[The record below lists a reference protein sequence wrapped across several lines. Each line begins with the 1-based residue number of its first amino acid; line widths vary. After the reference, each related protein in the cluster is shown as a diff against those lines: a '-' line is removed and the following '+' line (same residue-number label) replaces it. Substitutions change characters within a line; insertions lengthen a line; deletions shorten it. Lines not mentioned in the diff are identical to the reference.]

1 MKKLFTLTTL
11 LVLALAVNAQGYR
24 KWDFTNWSAQTIANL
39 QEEAAQERPAPGW
52 SDIEK
57 VADDKAGAVAPE
69 ATAGK
74 CFWYD
79 SSEGGELKANGVV
92 ISELVGLD
100 FGTSYCDN
108 RSLAIAVDYPSTSLG
123 EYAGPQYLW
132 LGGGNKK
139 AGSRLLC
146 FTIPKVKIGQKITFV
161 VESHKPE
168 QGRGIS
174 LFVNDVNNDANKIG
188 ESFTPTT
195 QDSYT
200 WENWTLPEGVTV
212 EGETVDILVYNTN
225 GCHIYSIEVG
235 DPDQKG
241 KVGYLYNGN
250 IESEL
255 AYPILCTNELLTIEP
270 IEATGAQTLDAL
282 SQYDA
287 IVISSSVNNA
297 EAIASLKP
305 IQPFVPVLNLN
316 PAIYEAW
323 GYGEQA
329 GMTNRNATVL
339 MPNHSLFRN
348 LELRENDDE
357 TYTLVMGKKSGLNF
371 QAVSPAGLFANDQVL
386 AITYKTEA
394 DVAIHGHNLDHNG
407 YLYIPY
413 TQEFLAGGVDED
425 LLLNAISVVVGSKA
439 KITQAPAPVIKFEY
453 KDMNTLVTLSSGVT
467 GAQIFYTLDGTTPT
481 AASTAYTEP
490 ISVTTEGITVKAV
503 VLGDGYLLSEVAE
516 KQVDLKHQAPAPAIA
531 VQGEAGKSTVT
542 ITSDIEGAEIY
553 YNYTGSNKSANSS
566 RYVAPIELTHSRTI
580 YAFVEAEGM
589 VASEL
594 ASQAIGV
601 QGEKVRIDILAH
613 MDANSAEYNGG
624 STSTTY
630 YFPWGKNKS
639 GDTAYSYYDPES
651 RSEEKSIDPETG
663 DEVITVTYSAL
674 NPEVANDFEN
684 GWMLRSRGQIVDWE
698 NLSTGKNYGDTGGY
712 NYASAEDENPDFPTT
727 KSAIVLADKN
737 TVPADGPSFPYNAY
751 LVTTT
756 KYAGPFDIVI
766 NVASITKPDAAAKHA
781 VVLETSTDGN
791 VWESNWQT
799 VGDTI
804 NIVESA
810 RQTHNITRS
819 YEGTEEVFV
828 RAYLCGNNSKVGF
841 YDIYIANAGEKSQER
856 TGIEERKAD
865 VKAVVKDIYNLNGMR
880 QDSMHRG
887 LNIVRYSDGTT
898 RKVLVK

>member
-11 LVLALAVNAQGYR
+11 LVLALAINAQGYR
-24 KWDFTNWSAQTIANL
+24 KWDFTNWSSQTIANL
-39 QEEAAQERPAPGW
+39 QEEAAKGVTEGSW
-52 SDIEK
+52 SDTE
-57 VADDKAGAVAPE
+57 
-69 ATAGK
+69 
-74 CFWYD
+74 
-79 SSEGGELKANGVV
+79 KANGDNPQPDKCYWSYGENVIDGELAANGAV
-92 ISELVGLD
+92 ISETAGLI
-100 FGTSYCDN
+100 FNTAYTSR
-108 RSLAIAVDYPSTSLG
+108 RSLAIAIDYPSTTLG
-123 EYAGPQYLW
+123 DYAGPQYLW
-132 LGGGNKK
+132 LGGGNAKN
-139 AGSRLLC
+139 ASARIAC
-146 FTIPKVKIGQKITFV
+146 FTIPKVRIGQKITIV
-161 VESHKPE
+161 AESHKPSDA
-168 QGRGIS
+168 RGVS
-174 LFVNDVNNDANKIG
+174 LFVGDCTNDALQIG
-188 ESFTPTT
+188 ESFKPTT
-195 QDSYT
+195 QDTYT
-200 WENWTLPEGVTV
+200 WEDWTLPEGAASD
-212 EGETVDILVYNTN
+212 GETVDVVVYNTN

-235 DPDQKG
+235 TADQKA
-241 KVGYLYNGN
+241 KVGYLYNGT
-250 IESEL
+250 IDSEL

-270 IEATGAQTLDAL
+270 IEATGAQTLDAMA
-282 SQYDA
+282 QYDA

-323 GYGEQA
+323 GYGEQT

-371 QAVSPAGLFANDQVL
+371 QSVNLAGLFANDQVL

-453 KDMNTLVTLSSGVT
+453 KDMNTLVTLSSGVP
-467 GAQIFYTLDGTTPT
+467 GAQIYYTLDGSTPT
-481 AASTAYTEP
+481 EASTPYTEP
-490 ISVTTEGITVKAV
+490 ISVTAEGITVKAV

-516 KQVDLKHQAPAPAIA
+516 KLVDLKHQAPAPAIA
-531 VQGEAGKSTVT
+531 VEQQEGKTIVT
-542 ITSDIEGAEIY
+542 LSSDLENATIY
-553 YNYTGSNKSANSS
+553 YNYSGSNKSANSS
-566 RYVAPIELTHSRTI
+566 RYVAPIELTHARTI

-589 VASEL
+589 VDSEL
-594 ASQAIGV
+594 ATQAIGV

-639 GDTAYSYYDPES
+639 GDSAYPYYDPES
-651 RSEEKSIDPETG
+651 RSEEKSEDPETG
-663 DEVITVTYSAL
+663 DEVVTVSYSAL
-674 NPEVANDFEN
+674 NPEVAVDFEN

-698 NLSTGKNYGDTGGY
+698 NLTTGKNYGDTGGY
-712 NYASAEDENPDFPTT
+712 NYATADDENPDFPAT

-751 LVTTT
+751 IVTTT
-756 KYAGPFDIVI
+756 KYAGPFDIVVNI
-766 NVASITKPDAAAKHA
+766 ASITKPDAAAKHT

-819 YEGTEEVFV
+819 YEGAEEVFV
-828 RAYLCGNNSKVGF
+828 RAYLCGNNSKAGF
-841 YDIYIANAGEKSQER
+841 YDIYIANAGEKSEER
-856 TGIEERKAD
+856 LSGIEVRQSD
-865 VKAVVKDIYNLNGMR
+865 VQTVAEHIYNLGGMR
-880 QDSMHRG
+880 QASLRRG

-898 RKVLVK
+898 RKILLK